1 MPNYLVILLFFSLS
15 LSSWAANRVTIQV
28 SPINKAVKEN
38 IENQI
43 GNYKDDS
50 RTGFLYQ
57 K

>member
-15 LSSWAANRVTIQV
+15 LSSWAANQVTIQV
-28 SPINKAVKEN
+28 SSINKAVKEN

-50 RTGFLYQ
+50 RTGSLYP